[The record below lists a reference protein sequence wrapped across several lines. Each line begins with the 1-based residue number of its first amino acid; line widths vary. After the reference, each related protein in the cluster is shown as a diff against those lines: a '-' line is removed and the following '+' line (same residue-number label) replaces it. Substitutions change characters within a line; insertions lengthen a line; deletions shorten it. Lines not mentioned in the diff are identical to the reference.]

1 MAFGCFAKQ
10 PIHSLG
16 CLCFTFLPEAEQ
28 SILARSAREHIVW
41 CRSPVS
47 PPKVGC
53 RSQSA
58 FEYLI
63 LMGCPK
69 SNLLKLHEQRDRPS
83 SIRKPSFEHQTP
95 VQPEMCLG
103 GGGGLR
109 PAIKFHRT
117 VGRCPRLFLF
127 SAPLSQTGNS
137 RATGQAEKAGSKLRY
152 LGASKKHTAKA
163 TKFTR
168 AKVLGKTYSLNRAAL
183 CKVLIR

>member
-103 GGGGLR
+103 GGGGVCDRPSSFTARSVAARASSYFPHHLAKQVIHGLR
-109 PAIKFHRT
+109 DRQRRRDPSCDTSVPPKSTRPKPRSLPVRRSLARRT
-117 VGRCPRLFLF
+117 VSIAPH
-127 SAPLSQTGNS
+127 SA
-137 RATGQAEKAGSKLRY
+137 K
-152 LGASKKHTAKA
+152 
-163 TKFTR
+163 
-168 AKVLGKTYSLNRAAL
+168 
-183 CKVLIR
+183 C